1 MWTTPI
7 GVRALTGPEAKLFK
21 KMTQEYI
28 HVLIDMASE
37 RVEGVNPPPAMN
49 TQETRWDDLPWFQQ
63 ICGLGVIQSHLLNKS
78 ASPPVAAWAEI
89 TIEAIYAFLG
99 SADEK
104 SDGFYGLVNAAA
116 KSAGIPPF
124 AIHKGK
130 GSAAAREKT
139 ARGYVD
145 TVAAL
150 LRRIVPDRDF
160 EIKDNILEISGTTL
174 KAMGLRE
181 DFFIT
186 PFPAF
191 SGRLFIS
198 SLIESDRVKEAC
210 LLLPEVIQRRMSD
223 GLDYPGGAEAD
234 TEWPTRVLEE

>member
-21 KMTQEYI
+21 KVAQTYI
-28 HVLIDMASE
+28 HVVIDMASE

-89 TIEAIYAFLG
+89 TIEAVYGFLET
-99 SADEK
+99 ACEK
-104 SDGFYGLVNAAA
+104 ADGFYGLVNAAA
-116 KSAGIPPF
+116 KSVGIPVFTIP
-124 AIHKGK
+124 KGRGTK
-130 GSAAAREKT
+130 AERDKT
-139 ARGYVD
+139 EQGYRN
-145 TVAAL
+145 TVGAL

-234 TEWPTRVLEE
+234 MEWPTRVLEE